1 MFVKLTKHIII
12 TSIIICTMFA
22 LLISIIYMLVK
33 NELNTQASNEILSQ
47 NQISQAKEKIKVGF
61 SIATYQE
68 ERWLI
73 DKDIFISK
81 CNELGAEVI
90 VQSAN
95 GDEER
100 QYKQCE
106 KLIEQKVDVLV
117 IISQDSEKSAAIVNK
132 AREKGIPVVAYDR
145 LIRNCD
151 INAFVTYDNI
161 KIGEL
166 QAEYIIKKVPEG
178 NYVLLGGDETDY
190 NSLQIEKGQ
199 MNVLKPYI
207 DNGNI
212 NIIEDK
218 WVKNWNPSEAKK
230 IILNIN
236 ESINAV
242 LAANDGIAGGVT
254 QALAEKKL
262 AGKIAISGQ
271 DADLAGCQ
279 RIVEEIQNM
288 TVYTPIKAEAEGCAE
303 IAIKIAKGE
312 KFDNNSVVD
321 NGKYSV
327 PTILLTP
334 VSVDKNNIID
344 TVIKDGYQK
353 FEDVFKHIPMSSWP
367 SQK

>member
-1 MFVKLTKHIII
+1 MKLRKNVII

-22 LLISIIYMLVK
+22 LLISIINVLVTSDSIK
-33 NELNTQASNEILSQ
+33 EASNGILSR
-47 NQISQAKEKIKVGF
+47 NQISSPSKDEIKVGF

-73 DKDIFISK
+73 DRDIFISK

-106 KLIEQKVDVLV
+106 KLIEQNVDVLV
-117 IISQDSEKSAAIVNK
+117 IISQNSEKSSAIVDLAK
-132 AREKGIPVVAYDR
+132 EKDIPVVAYDR
-145 LIRNCD
+145 LIINSE
-151 INAFVTYDNI
+151 INAFVSYDNI
-161 KIGEL
+161 RIGEI
-166 QAEYIIKKVPEG
+166 QAEYLIKKAPEG

-190 NSLQIEKGQ
+190 NSLQIKEGQ
-199 MNVLKPYI
+199 MNTLKPFI
-207 DNGNI
+207 ENGDI
-212 NIIEDK
+212 RIIEDK
-218 WVKNWNPSEAKK
+218 WVKNWNPSEARK
-230 IILNIN
+230 IISNTKK
-236 ESINAV
+236 SIHAV

-262 AGKIAISGQ
+262 AGKVAISGQ

-279 RIVEEIQNM
+279 RIVEGIQTM

-312 KFDNNSVVD
+312 NFENNSIIN

-327 PTILLTP
+327 PTLLLAP
-334 VSVDKNNIID
+334 VSVDKDNIID

-353 FEDVFKHIPMSSWP
+353 FEDVFKHIPKSNWP